1 MIISSRYFERELE
14 RPEGKGWDVGEPE
27 LRCDGV
33 GREASSKKTEGLR
46 GTVGIGEE
54 ETCGGGD

>member
-1 MIISSRYFERELE
+1 MIISSRCSEPELE
-14 RPEGKGWDVGEPE
+14 RLEGEGWDVGKLE

-33 GREASSKKTEGLR
+33 GREASSKKIEGIR
-46 GTVGIGEE
+46 GIVGIGEE